1 MSYPAED
8 EILKHPLYQS
18 VLYELE
24 KAGRHIGIN
33 RNVMER
39 LKLPRRSIR
48 VSIPVRMDNDRVQ
61 VFNGYR
67 VQHNHT
73 LGPFK
78 GGIRYHPGVNIG
90 EVAALA
96 SLMTYKN
103 SLLNL
108 PLGGAKGG
116 VQLDPSALSK
126 AELEA
131 LTRRFTSELSPFI
144 GPDKD
149 IPAPDVGTNSET
161 MAWMLDT
168 YSLESGFSQ
177 TGIVTGKPIEIGG
190 SKGRSCATG
199 LGVVYIMEKA
209 LEVQNK
215 DISSA
220 TLAVQGFGK
229 VGLHACVE
237 AHALGARVVAVSDR
251 SGGVFNPRGLNI
263 TELIHYVNENRFIKG
278 FSKAEAITNEE
289 LLALEVDALIP
300 CALDGVINTKN
311 MKNIKAPLIVEGANG
326 PTTPKAGEYLVKN
339 NVLIAPDILANGGGV
354 VVSYFEWV
362 QDIGWLFWT
371 EKQVR
376 DKLKDIMCMSFDKVW
391 NFAEKNPDK
400 SQGKYQDLRLSAMA
414 VSLMRLEKAMKLRGQ
429 AW

>member
-1 MSYPAED
+1 MTPYRD
-8 EILKHPLYQS
+8 EILENPLYKNI
-18 VLYELE
+18 LYSLE
-24 KAGRHIGIN
+24 QAGRYVGTN

-39 LKLPRRSIR
+39 LKRPRRAIR

-78 GGIRYHPGVNIG
+78 GGIRYHPNVNMG

-116 VQLDPSALSK
+116 VQLDPSSLSK
-126 AELEA
+126 GELES

-149 IPAPDVGTNSET
+149 IPAPDVGTDSET

-177 TGIVTGKPIEIGG
+177 TGVVTGKPVEIGG

-199 LGVVYIMEKA
+199 LGVVYILEKA
-209 LEVQNK
+209 LEVQNRHLS
-215 DISSA
+215 DT
-220 TLAVQGFGK
+220 TLAIQGFGK
-229 VGLHACVE
+229 VGMHACVE
-237 AHALGARVVAVSDR
+237 AHALGASIVAISDR
-251 SGGVFNPRGLNI
+251 SGGIFNPKGLNI
-263 TELIHYVNENRFIKG
+263 TEIIQHVAENRFIKDYP
-278 FSKAEAITNEE
+278 KAEKISNEE
-289 LLALEVDALIP
+289 LLALDVDAVLP
-300 CALDGVINTKN
+300 CALEDVINEKNQADIKTK
-311 MKNIKAPLIVEGANG
+311 LIIEGANG
-326 PTTPKAGEYLVKN
+326 PITPKASEYLTQN
-339 NVLIAPDILANGGGV
+339 GVLVVPDILANGGGV
-354 VVSYFEWV
+354 IVSYFEWV

-376 DKLKDIMCMSFDKVW
+376 DKLRDILRLSFDKVW
-391 NFAEKNPDK
+391 KFAEEHPK
-400 SQGKYQDLRLSAMA
+400 SKPGYRDLRMAAMG

>member
-1 MSYPAED
+1 MGED
-8 EILKHPLYQS
+8 EILKHPLYQN

-24 KAGRHIGIN
+24 KAGKHIGIN
-33 RNVMER
+33 RNVLER
-39 LKLPRRSIR
+39 LRLPRRSIR

-116 VQLDPSALSK
+116 VQVDPSALSK
-126 AELEA
+126 GELEA

-149 IPAPDVGTNSET
+149 IPAPDVGTNAET

-177 TGIVTGKPIEIGG
+177 TGVVTGKPIEIGG
-190 SKGRSCATG
+190 SKGRNCATG
-199 LGVVYIMEKA
+199 LGVVYILEKA

-215 DISSA
+215 SISEASI
-220 TLAVQGFGK
+220 AVQGFGK

-237 AHALGARVVAVSDR
+237 AHALGARVTAVSDR
-251 SGGVFNPRGLNI
+251 SGGVFNPKGLNI
-263 TELIHYVNENRFIKG
+263 TDLIHYVSENRFIKG
-278 FSKAEAITNEE
+278 YPKAEALSNEE
-289 LLALEVDALIP
+289 LLALDVDAVIP
-300 CALDGVINTKN
+300 CALDGVINEKN
-311 MKNIKAPLIVEGANG
+311 MKSIKTPLIVEGANG
-326 PTTPKAGEYLVKN
+326 PTTPFAHEYLVEN
-339 NVLIAPDILANGGGV
+339 DVLIAPDILANGGGV
-354 VVSYFEWV
+354 IVSYFEWV

-376 DKLKDIMCMSFDKVW
+376 DKLRDIMFMSFDKVW
-391 NFAEKNPDK
+391 RFTEERPEK
-400 SQGKYQDLRLSAMA
+400 GKEQYKDLRLSATG
-414 VSLMRLEKAMKLRGQ
+414 VSLLRLEKAMKLRGQ

>member
-1 MSYPAED
+1 MSYSETD
-8 EILKHPLYQS
+8 EILNHPLYQN
-18 VLYELE
+18 VLHDLRQ
-24 KAGRHIGIN
+24 AGKHIGVN
-33 RNVMER
+33 KNVMER
-39 LKLPRRSIR
+39 LKLPRRAIR

-78 GGIRYHPGVNIG
+78 GGIRYHPMVNIG

-116 VQLDPSALSK
+116 VQLDPSVLSK

-177 TGIVTGKPIEIGG
+177 TGVVTGKPIEIGG

-199 LGVVYIMEKA
+199 LGVVYILEKT
-209 LEVQNK
+209 LEVQGKN
-215 DISSA
+215 ISEA
-220 TLAVQGFGK
+220 TIAVQGFGK

-237 AHALGARVVAVSDR
+237 AHALGAKVVAISDR
-251 SGGVFNPRGLNI
+251 SGGVFNPKGLNI
-263 TELIHYVNENRFIKG
+263 TNLIQYINENRFLKG
-278 FSKAEAITNEE
+278 YPNAEAISNED
-289 LLALEVDALIP
+289 LLALNVDALIP
-300 CALDGVINTKN
+300 CAMDGVINSKN
-311 MKNIKAPLIVEGANG
+311 MKTIRTKLIVEGANA
-326 PTTPKAGEYLVKN
+326 PTTYEANDYLIDKD
-339 NVLIAPDILANGGGV
+339 VLIAPDILANGGGV

-371 EKQVR
+371 EQQVR
-376 DKLKDIMCMSFDKVW
+376 DKLKDIMFGAFDKVW
-391 NFAEKNPDK
+391 HFAGEHPTNNV
-400 SQGKYQDLRLSAMA
+400 GKYRNLRLAAMG
-414 VSLMRLEKAMKLRGQ
+414 VSLIRLEKAMKLRGQ

>member
-1 MSYPAED
+1 MSYIAED
-8 EILKHPLYQS
+8 EILRHPLYQS

-177 TGIVTGKPIEIGG
+177 TGIVTGKPVEIGG

-209 LEVQNK
+209 LEVQDK

-251 SGGVFNPRGLNI
+251 SGGAFNPRGLNI
-263 TELIHYVNENRFIKG
+263 TELIQYVNENRFIKG
-278 FSKAEAITNEE
+278 FPKAEAITNEE
-289 LLALEVDALIP
+289 LLALDVDALIP
-300 CALDGVINTKN
+300 CALDGVINDKN

-326 PTTPKAGEYLVKN
+326 PTTPVAGEYLVKN

-376 DKLKDIMCMSFDKVW
+376 DKLRDIMYMSFDKVW
-391 NFAEKNPDK
+391 NFTEGLDDKN
-400 SQGKYQDLRLSAMA
+400 QGKYKDLRLSAMA
-414 VSLMRLEKAMKLRGQ
+414 VSLLRLEKAMKLRGQ